1 MAVQDGSRRG
11 MSLEQMVR
19 PVVVL
24 ILAGGMVAAAGCG
37 RERSQAVRMPVR
49 GEVLLDGKPMPHGR
63 ISFNAM
69 GGEPPAVMEIDSGSY
84 AGQAIVGRNRVM
96 ITASKSS
103 SMKKAMGFDGPG
115 YDESV
120 EVNTLP
126 ARYNVS
132 TELEAVVT
140 ESLAGN
146 SFNFDLSSE

>member
-1 MAVQDGSRRG
+1 MAVQNGFRDGMISR
-11 MSLEQMVR
+11 QMLLPMLVLATAL
-19 PVVVL
+19 VVT
-24 ILAGGMVAAAGCG
+24 AGCD
-37 RERSQAVRMPVR
+37 RERGRAVRMPVR
-49 GEVLLDGKPMPHGR
+49 GEVLLDGKPLARGR

-103 SMKKAMGFDGPG
+103 SMKKTMGFDGPG

-126 ARYNVS
+126 DRYNLT
-132 TELEAVVT
+132 TELEAVVADGG
-140 ESLAGN
+140 EEN